1 MFKNK
6 WIVVT
11 TFVFFSLLHMGY
23 SQPDSFKLMDN
34 TNQFTEEMKGF
45 TEETET
51 ILSDFRQVKKLDIL
65 TKDII
70 TSGRFYYKKAN
81 KLRWEYSDPFEYIII
96 FNDNEILIRDEN
108 RESRYDTESNQMFR
122 QISQLM
128 SRVIVGDILEQEGD
142 FIQAFYENDQQ
153 YLVILTPKSEQ
164 FRQFF
169 QQIEIYFG
177 RTDLLVKK
185 LAFKEQSEDQ
195 TVIEFYN
202 EIRNETIQDSVFFT
216 R

>member
-1 MFKNK
+1 
-6 WIVVT
+6 
-11 TFVFFSLLHMGY
+11 MGY